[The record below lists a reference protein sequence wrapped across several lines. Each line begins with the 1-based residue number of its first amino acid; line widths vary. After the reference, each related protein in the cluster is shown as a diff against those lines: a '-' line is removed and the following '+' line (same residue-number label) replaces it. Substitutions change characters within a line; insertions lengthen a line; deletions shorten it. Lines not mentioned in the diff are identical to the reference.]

1 MLFCYAQ
8 IWSRCFFCLFV
19 SDTVFFFF
27 FFFFFFFS
35 CLNFFFFFSVPCS
48 YADID
53 VDAVA
58 RGNPSDAL
66 VLCLMRGVAHLL
78 YYSPVVVQRRLLF
91 IAEVICHDL
100 GQLAATAHKWDHP
113 RFIDIHAACVGLDF

>member
-27 FFFFFFFS
+27 FFFFF
-35 CLNFFFFFSVPCS
+35 SVPRS